1 MRARCSTM
9 CRQGARWRPCAALR
23 LAYLLLSGLASTI
36 IPTAPLVAQPAT
48 TGQPPGRDPH
58 AMHVA
63 EASRRFDI
71 PVPWINAVIRVESG
85 GVADAVSSAGARGL
99 MQIMPVTWEYLR
111 ERWSLGSDLFDPRD
125 NILAGTAY
133 LRELHD
139 RYGSP
144 GFLAAYNAGPGRY
157 RQYLAGHPLP
167 AETRAYVARLAAVM
181 GLSEQLKEPA
191 ASPSD
196 WRDASLFVERL
207 GNRDAGKSQEAA
219 RPSSHNRS
227 SLSGRQDGATDLHD
241 ELDSAASG
249 MGRAR

>member
-1 MRARCSTM
+1 
-9 CRQGARWRPCAALR
+9 
-23 LAYLLLSGLASTI
+23 LAFLLLSGLASAA
-36 IPTAPLVAQPAT
+36 IPTAPVIAQPAT
-48 TGQPPGRDPH
+48 TGQPAERDPH
-58 AMHVA
+58 SVHVA
-63 EASRRFDI
+63 EASRRFGI
-71 PVPWINAVIRVESG
+71 PVAWIKAVIRLESA

-111 ERWSLGSDLFDPRD
+111 ERWSLGRNPFDPRD

-157 RQYLAGHPLP
+157 RQYLAGDPLP
-167 AETRAYVARLAAVM
+167 AETRAYVARLAAAM

-191 ASPSD
+191 ASHPD

-207 GNRDAGKSQEAA
+207 GNRDAGKPQQAG
-219 RPSSHNRS
+219 RPSSRNHS
-227 SLSGRQDGATDLHD
+227 SLSGRQDGASNLQD
-241 ELDSAASG
+241 EPDFAANG
-249 MGRAR
+249 MGSAR